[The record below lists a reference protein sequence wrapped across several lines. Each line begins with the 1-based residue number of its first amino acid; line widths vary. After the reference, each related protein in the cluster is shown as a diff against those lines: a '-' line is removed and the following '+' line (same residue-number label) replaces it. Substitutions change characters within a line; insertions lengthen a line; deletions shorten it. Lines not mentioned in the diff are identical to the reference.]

1 MKRVPS
7 WQNSIADLLYG
18 RGQIKKHH
26 SWQMFYEWR
35 RIRMRS
41 QKYKQMK
48 KANNEAEYE
57 ESSVIDEV
65 PTYLLYLNAV
75 RIFWTDLTVHMNKRE

>member
-1 MKRVPS
+1 
-7 WQNSIADLLYG
+7 
-18 RGQIKKHH
+18 
-26 SWQMFYEWR
+26 
-35 RIRMRS
+35 MRS

-75 RIFWTDLTVHMNKRE
+75 RIF